1 MYTAYIILPETVQHK
16 RADGSEST
24 LVALAPPLTPPHKG
38 AGDLIVV

>member
-24 LVALAPPLTPPHKG
+24 LVALAPPHKG